1 MAYIL
6 VPVVSRQCVP
16 PCFTP
21 DLLGW
26 SHFGHFSCRPIYMKV
41 CLGGYMKWGLSC
53 TATKIGR
60 GGRGGGVGGGQ
71 WRSNVLWSK
80 NTVHFS
86 LLSKRKCG
94 SVSFNPARCQTGILS
109 APPQRLV
116 SEYLRGHKRATCCSA
131 IDCVKRVTVWVSACV
146 RACVQG
152 LWWLKK
158 WCACSDCIL
167 WPSALNK

>member
-1 MAYIL
+1 MVLVGDNDGQTCCGAKIL
-6 VPVVSRQCVP
+6 
-16 PCFTP
+16 F
-21 DLLGW
+21 
-26 SHFGHFSCRPIYMKV
+26 I
-41 CLGGYMKWGLSC
+41 
-53 TATKIGR
+53 
-60 GGRGGGVGGGQ
+60 
-71 WRSNVLWSK
+71 
-80 NTVHFS
+80 FS

-152 LWWLKK
+152 L
-158 WCACSDCIL
+158 C
-167 WPSALNK
+167 